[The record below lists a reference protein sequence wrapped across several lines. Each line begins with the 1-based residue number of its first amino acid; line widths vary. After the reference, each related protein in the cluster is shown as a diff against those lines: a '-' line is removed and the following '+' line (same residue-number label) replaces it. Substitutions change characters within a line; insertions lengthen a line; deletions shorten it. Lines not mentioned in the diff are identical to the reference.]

1 METKMIKK
9 TIEEA
14 QQEIVEDFE
23 FLTDWMDKYEMI
35 IQMGKELPMIDP
47 KYKLEENLIKGCQSQ
62 VWLHADYKDGLLY
75 FTADSD
81 ALITKGLVAMVVKV
95 LSGQSPHDIVFS
107 NLHFVDDIG
116 LKSHLSP
123 TRSNGLLSMLKQIK
137 NYAIAFNSLHN

>member
-1 METKMIKK
+1 M

-14 QQEIVEDFE
+14 QQDIVGEFE

-35 IQMGKELPMIDP
+35 IQMGKELPAIDD
-47 KYKLEENLIKGCQSQ
+47 KYKIPENLIKGCQSQ
-62 VWLHADYKDGLLY
+62 VWLHADYKDGKL
-75 FTADSD
+75 FFSADSD

-95 LSGQSPHDIVFS
+95 LSGQPPQEIIDSD
-107 NLHFVDDIG
+107 LHFVDDIG

-137 NYAIAFNSLHN
+137 HYAIAFKVLKN